1 MIFLLSRLNTGGTQY
16 YILSLVKALKKQSI
30 NSKVLVM
37 RKKDLDHKM
46 LKEYSIHCEI
56 NFFIGFC

>member
-46 LKEYSIHCEI
+46 LKEYSIH
-56 NFFIGFC
+56 